1 MQSKIFDINQ
11 LQITVSELLC
21 LMQDDK
27 EIVITKGNTPVAK
40 LTILNST
47 EQIIFESEKPPQ
59 PGLNLGAMVM
69 SDDFDQPLPDEFWLQ
84 NP

>member
-1 MQSKIFDINQ
+1 MSNKTFDLKQ
-11 LQITVSELLC
+11 LPMSITELLYSI
-21 LMQDDK
+21 QDEQ
-27 EIVITKGNTPVAK
+27 EIVITDDNIPVAR
-40 LTILNST
+40 LTIINPVAETRLKL
-47 EQIIFESEKPPQ
+47 EKTPQ